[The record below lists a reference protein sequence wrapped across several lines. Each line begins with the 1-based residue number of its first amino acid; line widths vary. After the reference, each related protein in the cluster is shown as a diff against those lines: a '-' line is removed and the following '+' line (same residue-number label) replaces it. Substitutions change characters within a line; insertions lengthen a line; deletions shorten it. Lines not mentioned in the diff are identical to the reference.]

1 MKTLYSSLLSLLR
14 HKPLRAFLIA
24 ACLAACTPS
33 ELPKDPPVNNEDTS
47 VMDTPVDTADVNDTP
62 TYIGPIA
69 EEDAFTAV
77 RNMKV
82 GWNLGNTL
90 DSHDANGT
98 DGDDW
103 RKWETYWGQS
113 VTRPELMHMMKA
125 AGFDAI
131 RVPVTWGIHM
141 DADGK
146 VYPSWMNRVR
156 EVVDYVLDA
165 GMYCILNVHHDTGAG
180 DGVWLIADPD
190 VYQQQKARYEGLW
203 RQIAEEFKGYG
214 EKLLF
219 ESYNEML
226 DSSRSWCFASSN
238 IGYDQTEAMEA
249 YQAINSYAQSFVNVV
264 RSTGGN
270 NAVRNLVVNT
280 YGACSGGGTWNTHLK
295 DPLIHMALPEDSVD
309 NHLIFQ
315 IHSYISVKHIPSTK
329 AEIDDMFQALN
340 THLVAK
346 GAPVIIGEWGT
357 YNDND
362 ENDYLVRREN
372 CLEFAD
378 YFVRNAKEMG
388 FGTFFWM
395 GISDGHARTVP
406 VFSQPDLAETIVK
419 AYHGEA
425 FSGVYPTMDD
435 YEFDYLVTYNQLWSE
450 LTIAPTGLSSDIY
463 SYVRLTL
470 DKEPEAGRLQVKL
483 YGYDAKEDY
492 PGIKI
497 GKITNIPL
505 ANSNIGKVC
514 ERMTL
519 QYMSEIVP
527 YSVKI
532 TDVTLIRKDG
542 TEEKSSVSSFWGC
555 SVDLEARKKVR

>member
-1 MKTLYSSLLSLLR
+1 
-14 HKPLRAFLIA
+14 
-24 ACLAACTPS
+24 
-33 ELPKDPPVNNEDTS
+33 
-47 VMDTPVDTADVNDTP
+47 
-62 TYIGPIA
+62 
-69 EEDAFTAV
+69 
-77 RNMKV
+77 
-82 GWNLGNTL
+82 
-90 DSHDANGT
+90 
-98 DGDDW
+98 
-103 RKWETYWGQS
+103 
-113 VTRPELMHMMKA
+113 
-125 AGFDAI
+125 
-131 RVPVTWGIHM
+131 
-141 DADGK
+141 
-146 VYPSWMNRVR
+146 MNRVR

-226 DSSRSWCFASSN
+226 DSSRSWCFASHN

-295 DPLIHMALPEDSVD
+295 DPLIYMALPEDSVD

-315 IHSYISVKHIPSTK
+315 IHSYIGVKHIPSTK

-340 THLVAK
+340 THLVSK

-435 YEFDYLVTYNQLWSE
+435 YEFDYVVTYNQLWSE

-470 DKEPEAGRLQVKL
+470 DKEPDAGRLQVKL
-483 YGYDAKEDY
+483 YGYGAKEDY

-532 TDVTLIRKDG
+532 TDVTLVRKDG